1 MGGWLV
7 WVFVAVS
14 VLFVWG
20 SYVGVWESYLES
32 ESVEPVCEREIR
44 AVVEGARSDR
54 AVEAGRAW
62 DAAEVEALVRV
73 RVEEAGGLFGCDP
86 ETWRVVGEVLSEL
99 LEGGGVVP

>member
-14 VLFVWG
+14 ALFVWG
-20 SYVGVWESYLES
+20 SYVGVWEPQS
-32 ESVEPVCEREIR
+32 ESVPVK
-44 AVVEGARSDR
+44 S
-54 AVEAGRAW
+54 AVEVERAW
-62 DAAEVEALVRV
+62 DAADVEALVRE

>member
-7 WVFVAVS
+7 WVFVVVS
-14 VLFVWG
+14 ALFVWG
-20 SYVGVWESYLES
+20 SYVGVWES

-54 AVEAGRAW
+54 AVEVERAW
-62 DAAEVEALVRV
+62 DAAAVEVLVRE

-86 ETWRVVGEVLSEL
+86 GTWRVVGEVLSEL